1 MIKLTNVVKIVSMK
15 RVSLSDTD
23 GVDDDDVVPATEIA
37 MLGSEVIH
45 VIEDPTEI
53 LRLCHGG

>member
-23 GVDDDDVVPATEIA
+23 GVDDDDVVPATEIVMMSGEA
-37 MLGSEVIH
+37 I
-45 VIEDPTEI
+45 DPTEI